1 LSRVS
6 LTPYGESNFTVHE
19 LLGPGLMN
27 EIGPYSGTTRLSA
40 GGLFGL
46 EVIADGAWTVSFG

>member
-1 LSRVS
+1 
-6 LTPYGESNFTVHE
+6 
-19 LLGPGLMN
+19 MN